1 MNSKAIDQE
10 WEEHW
15 NELDTSFFGKLLKIF
30 RIHVLA
36 HDVRRYHEKYFPR
49 QGIFLEAGSGT
60 SQTSVRLKKHQRT
73 YVAIDVSERALHEAR
88 KIRTMDEFVKADI
101 RKLPYR
107 TSSVS
112 GIWNLGVMEHFS
124 HDEIIKM
131 LKEFRRVLKPGA
143 VAIMFWPYRY
153 APYQLLLK
161 TISAAGRVFGKNI
174 QFFPNEPSQLNSRK
188 EAVML
193 ARNAGFSGTK
203 VHYTP
208 MDLYC
213 YMVVVCRK

>member
-1 MNSKAIDQE
+1 MSQKTIDQE

-36 HDVRRYHEKYFPR
+36 HAVRHYHEKYFPHE
-49 QGIFLEAGSGT
+49 GIFLEAGSGT
-60 SQTSVRLKKHQRT
+60 SQTSMRLKTHQRT
-73 YVAIDVSERALHEAR
+73 YVAVDVSERALQEAR
-88 KIRTMDEFVKADI
+88 KIKTMHEFVKADI
-101 RKLPYR
+101 RKLPYK

-124 HDEIIKM
+124 HEEIVKM
-131 LKEFRRVLKPGA
+131 LQEFRRVLKPGA
-143 VAIMFWPYRY
+143 RAVLFWPYRY

-174 QFFPNEPSQLNSRK
+174 QFFPNEPSQLNSRN
-188 EAVML
+188 EAKML
-193 ARNAGFSGTK
+193 ARRAGFSSTI
-203 VHYTP
+203 VHYNP
-208 MDLYC
+208 LDLYC
-213 YMVVVCRK
+213 HMVVVCKK

>member
-1 MNSKAIDQE
+1 MTQKTVDQE

-15 NELDTSFFGKLLKIF
+15 NELDSSFFGKLLKIF
-30 RIHVLA
+30 RIQVLA

-60 SQTSVRLKKHQRT
+60 SQTSTRLKTHQRT
-73 YVAIDVSERALHEAR
+73 YVAVDVSERALKEAR
-88 KIRTMDEFVKADI
+88 KIKTMHKFVKADI
-101 RKLPYR
+101 RKLPYK

-124 HDEIIKM
+124 HEEIVQM
-131 LKEFRRVLKPGA
+131 MKEFKRVLKPGEKT
-143 VAIMFWPYRY
+143 ILFWPYRY

-161 TISAAGRVFGKNI
+161 SISAAGKLFGKDI

-188 EAVML
+188 EAKML
-193 ARNAGFSGTK
+193 AKKAGFSSTK